1 MENTQKNQN
10 QEKEAHNVP
19 EKRFS
24 TGAISATIWKNST
37 RSKEGTVFETRSVS
51 LQRRYTDK
59 SGKWQT
65 SSSLRINDLPKATLV
80 LEEAYRFLVL
90 QEKSE
95 SAQSA

>member
-1 MENTQKNQN
+1 MCQRKGSALVQ
-10 QEKEAHNVP
+10 
-19 EKRFS
+19 
-24 TGAISATIWKNST
+24 SATVWKNST
-37 RSKEGTVFETRSVS
+37 RNKEGTVFETRSVS

-65 SSSLRINDLPKATLV
+65 SSSLRVNDLPRAALV
-80 LEEAYRFLVL
+80 LEEAYKFLVL

>member
-1 MENTQKNQN
+1 MENTQNQPS

-24 TGAISATIWKNST
+24 TGAISATVWKNST
-37 RSKEGTVFETRSVS
+37 RNKEGTVFETRSVS

-65 SSSLRINDLPKATLV
+65 SSSLRVNDLPRAALV
-80 LEEAYRFLVL
+80 LEEAYKFLVL